1 MTIIILLM
9 DTIICDILKNDNVL
23 QEFCKSISNTDRI
36 KILINAHNMNIID
49 MGKFKEN
56 IKHINI
62 SLTELF
68 KNHII
73 KYIIDI
79 KKYEEYLPIFLD
91 AYGCDIEYYDNE
103 NDGEY
108 ECDCEH
114 IDNDDFHN
122 TYAIVFNNIDYFKPY
137 LNYII
142 TNKKNREKNIKS
154 FVQTFYEMVKML
166 NKDICDYVFE
176 TFEKNK
182 ALLKVFIQGANNIDG
197 FIERCCDNNMY
208 MLKKAF
214 IYNYTIEDIEEFYD
228 NNYHFTDYDFM
239 ANECFK
245 NMTNKSKIQLGQL
258 FQLYLK
264 IKDKYER
271 NPFIKIIIKTSIRLN
286 RVKYVQ
292 KKIYSSKNNNIIHL
306 GSKIT
311 NKKILL

>member
-1 MTIIILLM
+1 M
-9 DTIICDILKNDNVL
+9 DTIICDILRQDIIL

-49 MGKFKEN
+49 MGKFKKN
-56 IKHINI
+56 IKNINI

-68 KNHII
+68 KNGII

-91 AYGCDIEYYDNE
+91 AYGCDIGYYYFE
-103 NDGEY
+103 EEEY

-114 IDNDDFHN
+114 NDDDFN
-122 TYAIVFNNIDYFKPY
+122 EKYAIVFNNIDYFKPY

-142 TNKKNREKNIKS
+142 TTKRNRNGNIIL
-154 FVQTFYEMVKML
+154 FVHTFYEMVKML
-166 NKDICDYVFE
+166 NKDIRDYVFE
-176 TFEKNK
+176 TFEKDK
-182 ALLKVFIQGANNIDG
+182 KILKVFIQGANNING
-197 FIERCCDNNMY
+197 FIERCCDNDVY

-214 IYNYTIEDIEEFYD
+214 IYNYKIQDIEEFYD

-239 ANECFK
+239 AKECFR
-245 NMTNKSKIQLGQL
+245 NMTNKSTIQLSKL
-258 FQLYLK
+258 FSLYLEMK
-264 IKDKYER
+264 NKNER

-286 RVKYVQ
+286 RITYVQ
-292 KKIYSSKNNNIIHL
+292 KKVYSSKNNNIIHL
-306 GSKIT
+306 GSRLT

>member
-1 MTIIILLM
+1 M
-9 DTIICDILKNDNVL
+9 DTIICDILRQDIIL

-49 MGKFKEN
+49 MGKFKKN
-56 IKHINI
+56 IKNINI

-91 AYGCDIEYYDNE
+91 AYGCNIEYYYYDKDE
-103 NDGEY
+103 S
-108 ECDCEH
+108 ECDCER
-114 IDNDDFHN
+114 DENDDFYEK
-122 TYAIVFNNIDYFKPY
+122 YAIVFNNIDYFKPY

-142 TNKKNREKNIKS
+142 TTKKNREKNIKS
-154 FVQTFYEMVKML
+154 FVETFYEMVKML
-166 NKDICDYVFE
+166 DKDIRDYVFD

-182 ALLKVFIQGANNIDG
+182 ALLKVFIQRANNING
-197 FIERCCDNNMY
+197 FIEKCCDNDMY

-214 IYNYTIEDIEEFYD
+214 IYNYKIQDIEEFYD

-239 ANECFK
+239 AKECFR
-245 NMTNKSKIQLGQL
+245 NMTNKSTIQLSKL
-258 FQLYLK
+258 FSLYLEMK
-264 IKDKYER
+264 NKNER

-286 RVKYVQ
+286 RITYVQ
-292 KKIYSSKNNNIIHL
+292 KKVYSSKNNNIIHL
-306 GSKIT
+306 GSRLT